1 MNWIKE
7 NIKTAIS
14 IFSTISLVIGFIIS
28 TYINNTTIRSD
39 LDNTKMALQELKSII
54 SDQQESYDKMMW
66 FLMNR
71 KETETT
77 KAKGIK

>member
-54 SDQQESYDKMMW
+54 
-66 FLMNR
+66 
-71 KETETT
+71 
-77 KAKGIK
+77 